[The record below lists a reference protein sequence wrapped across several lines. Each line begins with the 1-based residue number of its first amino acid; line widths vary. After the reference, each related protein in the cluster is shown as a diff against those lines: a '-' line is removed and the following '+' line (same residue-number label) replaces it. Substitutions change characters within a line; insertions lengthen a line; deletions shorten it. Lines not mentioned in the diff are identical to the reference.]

1 MDENLG
7 YIYDGCYYL
16 NRSFNSDNED
26 TNLDDFLKTNFE
38 EITQNNF
45 NIEHCKNKA
54 LEERKDFFL
63 FSNFKK
69 DTTNTEDTGNSNLS
83 YTCYIPKEEAN
94 CDFSNIADLVDPFNN
109 TLKNL
114 LGNTVEVR
122 EKVDNTDLMNISSGT
137 YRDIIGSNNEN
148 LPKFNNAK
156 CYKYTDNNNN
166 EDLYFGRI
174 REDTQYSNTTF
185 ALYKTD
191 IILNDDI
198 YSILNN
204 PKIKNM
210 HISYDDYESYY
221 NTEFKESKINE
232 KIDNLESYF
241 RNYLDN
247 PGNSQ
252 YEKLLDDSLI
262 ELYDYYQGLFT
273 KLDELSTDISNV
285 SIIIKY
291 DLYRL
296 NHLEKEI
303 KTQKKKLNNYLGFDG
318 AGNGKLFDTKYLK
331 NVKLS
336 ETIILSLIIIF
347 LIFFY
352 AKKK

>member
-1 MDENLG
+1 MDENLD
-7 YIYDGCYYL
+7 YNYDGCYYL
-16 NRSFNSDNED
+16 NRSFNSDNND

-38 EITQNNF
+38 EITQNDL
-45 NIEHCKNKA
+45 NIEECKEKA
-54 LEERKDFFL
+54 LLARKDFFL

-114 LGNTVEVR
+114 LGKTDEVR
-122 EKVDNTDLMNISSGT
+122 EKVDDTELMEISGVT
-137 YRDIIGSNNEN
+137 YSDIIGSNNEN
-148 LPKFNNAK
+148 LSKFKNAK
-156 CYKYTDNNNN
+156 CYKYTDTNNN

-191 IILNDDI
+191 FILNKDI
-198 YSILNN
+198 DSILG
-204 PKIKNM
+204 KINNM
-210 HISYDDYESYY
+210 HTSYDDYESYY
-221 NTEFKESKINE
+221 KEQFEESKINE

-241 RNYLDN
+241 SKYLQN

-252 YEKLLDDSLI
+252 YEKLFDDSLI
-262 ELYDYYQGLFT
+262 ELYNYYQGLFT
-273 KLDELSTDISNV
+273 KLDELSSDISNV

>member
-109 TLKNL
+109 TLEKL

-122 EKVDNTDLMNISSGT
+122 ETVDDNELMEISGVT
-137 YRDIIGSNNEN
+137 YSDIIGSNNEN

-156 CYKYTDNNNN
+156 CYKYTDTNDK
-166 EDLYFGRI
+166 DLYFGRI
-174 REDTQYSNTTF
+174 REATQYSNTTF

-191 IILNDDI
+191 FILNENID
-198 YSILNN
+198 SILTN
-204 PKIKNM
+204 PKISNM
-210 HISYDDYESYY
+210 HTSYDDYKSYY
-221 NTEFKESKINE
+221 DEEFEESKINE
-232 KIDNLESYF
+232 KIDNLKSYF
-241 RNYLDN
+241 TKYLNN

-252 YEKLLDDSLI
+252 YEKLFDDSLI

-296 NHLEKEI
+296 NHLEEKI
-303 KTQKKKLNNYLGFDG
+303 KRQKKNLNNYLGFDG